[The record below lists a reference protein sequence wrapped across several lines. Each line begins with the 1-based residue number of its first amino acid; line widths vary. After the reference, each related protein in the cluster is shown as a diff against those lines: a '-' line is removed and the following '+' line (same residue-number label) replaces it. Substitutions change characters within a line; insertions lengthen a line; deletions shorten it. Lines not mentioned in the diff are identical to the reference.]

1 MSNQIL
7 KAVIHEHIEGS
18 IQPNIAMQLAQKN
31 NKTIPD
37 NFIVKNDAGEFVYNY
52 DTTQFEEFLNA
63 YDTVANL
70 ISHAEDY
77 YTITYDYLQSNCAVG
92 MIYSELIISPEHM
105 CKQLQSG
112 DDNLNAD
119 IYYNAIAE
127 IERAVADI
135 NKIYPV
141 TVRLLAVGVRH
152 LGQDELLKTA
162 KFLQQN
168 PHPMVTGFNIA
179 GGEDYKTFADF
190 QETHVLIDQIN
201 LKKSYHAGEIRPASS
216 VDDAIAVGANRI
228 GHGIASINSEH
239 TIATLIEK
247 NIPLEIAITSNV
259 ILAQSVGGRV
269 ENHPVRK
276 IYNTGVQISL
286 NGDDSGIFGVKSM
299 QCEFDIARSVFAF
312 NDLELMD
319 ITICTLQ
326 HAFVEQS
333 IKQDLINKVYDSF
346 KKFNYSTD
354 QLQSMINNH
363 NDIVKQR
370 LSQHL
375 THISN

>member
-1 MSNQIL
+1 MSNRIL

-18 IQPNIAMQLAQKN
+18 IQPNIAMQLATKN

-37 NFIVKNDAGEFVYNY
+37 NFIIKNDANELVYNY
-52 DTTQFEEFLNA
+52 DTTIFEEFLNA
-63 YDTVANL
+63 YDTVAEL
-70 ISHAEDY
+70 ISSAEDY
-77 YTITYDYLQSNCAVG
+77 YTITYDYLLHNCKIGV
-92 MIYSELIISPEHM
+92 IYSELIISPEHM

-162 KFLQQN
+162 KFLEKN

-190 QETHVLIDQIN
+190 QETHDLISKLN

-228 GHGIASINSEH
+228 GHGIASINSEQ

-259 ILAQSVGGRV
+259 ILAQSVGGKV

-299 QCEFDIARSVFAF
+299 QCEFDIARAVFDF
-312 NDLELMD
+312 HDLELMD

-326 HAFVEQS
+326 HAFVDDKTKQSLIAMVYEQFKTLGYDQS
-333 IKQDLINKVYDSF
+333 QLYQLIDGHVDV
-346 KKFNYSTD
+346 
-354 QLQSMINNH
+354 
-363 NDIVKQR
+363 VKAR
-370 LSQHL
+370 LLQHL
-375 THISN
+375 PHIA